1 MTDINWNKTKLK
13 LYLAMDIW
21 DIRIATIVLAS
32 IDPKMLRIDF
42 NYANDKFEVD
52 ELFAKQQF
60 AKNEL
65 EAALQESQTFYN
77 DIRFIWQSSQYDN
90 DYYAEFGFLE
100 EPKWFI
106 DYFGK
111 KGFHPKWKEW
121 AQTNIPSFITS
132 SYSEKQANEWIE
144 EIEETGQEKKYSK
157 GLSIAIEASN
167 SVSKDENTN
176 SKNFKKQLL
185 KYLNDNFQSEDEDKQ
200 KYLSKEAKENIAK
213 VANKYPKGGA
223 PKTPES

>member
-1 MTDINWNKTKLK
+1 M
-13 LYLAMDIW
+13 
-21 DIRIATIVLAS
+21 S
-32 IDPKMLRIDF
+32 F
-42 NYANDKFEVD
+42 
-52 ELFAKQQF
+52 FAKQQF

-77 DIRFIWQSSQYDN
+77 DIRFIWQSSQYYN
-90 DYYAEFGFLE
+90 DDHYAEFAFLE

-132 SYSEKQANEWIE
+132 SYNEKQANEWIE
-144 EIEETGQEKKYSK
+144 ETSQEKKYSK

-167 SVSKDENTN
+167 FVCKDENTN

-185 KYLNDNFQSEDEDKQ
+185 KYLNDNFQSKDEDKQ
-200 KYLSKEAKENIAK
+200 NYLSKEAKENIAK
-213 VANKYPKGGA
+213 VANKYPQGGA